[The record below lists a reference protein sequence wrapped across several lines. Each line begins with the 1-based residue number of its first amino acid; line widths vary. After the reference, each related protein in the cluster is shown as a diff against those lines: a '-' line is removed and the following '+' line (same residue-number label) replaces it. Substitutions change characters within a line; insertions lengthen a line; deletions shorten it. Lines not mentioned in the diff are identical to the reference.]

1 MIDHTN
7 LIYQQSLSIPESI
20 RPDVVTAVRRNEG
33 KIHWVQAD
41 LQYIFDVWNR
51 YMTREP
57 EDIGCS
63 GCRTKVVGK
72 MRRIVAVWESRG
84 TV

>member
-7 LIYQQSLSIPESI
+7 LIYQQSLSIPEAI
-20 RPDVVTAVRRNEG
+20 RKDIVAVVRRNEG
-33 KIHWVQAD
+33 RIHWQQSD
-41 LQYIFDVWNR
+41 LQYVFDVWNR

-57 EDIGCS
+57 EDIGCG

-72 MRRIVAVWESRG
+72 LRRIVAIWESKG
-84 TV
+84 EA

>member
-20 RPDVVTAVRRNEG
+20 RPDVVTAVRRNED
-33 KIHWVQAD
+33 KIHWAQAD

>member
-33 KIHWVQAD
+33 KIHWAQVD

>member
-7 LIYQQSLSIPESI
+7 LIYQQSLSIPEGI
-20 RPDVVTAVRRNEG
+20 RPDVVTAVRRDEG
-33 KIHWVQAD
+33 KIHWAQAD